1 MFLAF
6 FAGCDGEESPIPDAG
21 TAYFPLEKGLYH
33 IYAVNEVRYSTS
45 PDPEVLNYEVMTEVV
60 DSFPSAKGQ
69 YLYVIHRKRR
79 TSETDPWELIGTWSA
94 RRDESEVIVSE
105 GNTSFVK
112 VKFPLR
118 DDTRWNGNAFNSLG
132 QDEYELKDIHQPME
146 LSGITFE
153 NTMTVEQ
160 ERNNDII
167 VFRDERIEIYA
178 LDVGLVYKEIIQLNY
193 CTDDN
198 CLGQQ
203 KVEHGTEMKMV
214 IKGYG
219 KN

>member
-6 FAGCDGEESPIPDAG
+6 FAGCEGEESTIPDAG
-21 TAYFPLEKGLYH
+21 TAYFPLEKGLYQ
-33 IYAVNEVRYSTS
+33 IYTVNEIRYSSS
-45 PDPEVLNYEVMTEVV
+45 PDPEVLNYEVLTEVA
-60 DSFPSAKGQ
+60 DSFPSAQGQ
-69 YLYVIHRKRR
+69 YVYVIQRKRR
-79 TSETDPWELIGTWSA
+79 TAETDPWESMDTWSA
-94 RRDESEVIVSE
+94 RKDKSEVIVSE
-105 GNTSFVK
+105 GNTPFVK

-118 DDTRWNGNAFNSLG
+118 NDTRWDGNAFNSLG

-160 ERNNDII
+160 EHNNDII
-167 VFRDERIEIYA
+167 VFRDERTEVYA

-203 KVEHGTEMKMV
+203 KVEHGSEMRMV
-214 IKGYG
+214 IKQYG
-219 KN
+219 KH